1 MNDDYASRAQR
12 EHAEHH
18 YGETHMSDNT
28 KIAIGLI
35 VGAPVAYFLLV
46 VVMSF

>member
-1 MNDDYASRAQR
+1 MNNYERRALR

-18 YGETHMSDNT
+18 YGEKHMSDDT
-28 KIAIGLI
+28 KAIL
-35 VGAPVAYFLLV
+35 GAIIFAPIFYFLLV

>member
-1 MNDDYASRAQR
+1 MSDYERRALR

-18 YGETHMSDNT
+18 YGERHMSDDM
-28 KIAIGLI
+28 KAII
-35 VGAPVAYFLLV
+35 GAIIFTPIAYFLLV

>member
-1 MNDDYASRAQR
+1 MSDYERRALR

-18 YGETHMSDNT
+18 YGERHMSDNT

-35 VGAPVAYFLLV
+35 VGAPMIYFLLV
-46 VVMSF
+46 VLMSF

>member
-1 MNDDYASRAQR
+1 MSEYERRALR

-18 YGETHMSDNT
+18 YRENHMSDNT

-35 VGAPVAYFLLV
+35 VGAPMAYFLLV
-46 VVMSF
+46 VLMSF

>member
-1 MNDDYASRAQR
+1 MSNYERRALR

-28 KIAIGLI
+28 KIVIGLI
-35 VGAPVAYFLLV
+35 VGAPIAYFLLV
-46 VVMSF
+46 VLMSF

>member
-1 MNDDYASRAQR
+1 MSNYERRALR

-18 YGETHMSDNT
+18 YGERHMSDAL
-28 KIAIGLI
+28 KAFLGALIA
-35 VGAPVAYFLLV
+35 APVFYFLLI

>member
-1 MNDDYASRAQR
+1 MDDYERRALR

-18 YGETHMSDNT
+18 YGERHMSDDA
-28 KIAIGLI
+28 KAILGAIIA
-35 VGAPVAYFLLV
+35 APILYFLLV